1 MTTYFQ
7 NISCRRIGYVGC
19 IVFSIILM
27 LIYKDQM
34 EGLSVLGIALIF
46 DPFDPLVPF
55 NKRPAGQ
62 RILLLTHGL
71 LVILLMTIDFIDAIF
86 Y

>member
-19 IVFSIILM
+19 IVFSIIP
-27 LIYKDQM
+27 IYKDPIQ
-34 EGLSVLGIALIF
+34 GLYLLGIVLIF